1 MLARIFKLIAALWI
15 VSLNQVAQADS
26 TPASA
31 LGCKL
36 VSGYGFEHRY
46 VILHKS
52 ADDSLYSKVCV
63 DTLEGASVDSYV
75 CLRGVHQD
83 ADVIKDKSSRAFV
96 IQRDSLRLAL
106 SQRLSGIRPTH
117 GTCFVASFAG
127 VVCAVYQCE
136 ISPNVRGTML
146 AIEKAKQKELSV
158 NKI

>member
-1 MLARIFKLIAALWI
+1 MLTRIFRLIAALWI
-15 VSLNQVAQADS
+15 CSLNQVAQADS
-26 TPASA
+26 TPAAA

-46 VILHKS
+46 VILYKS
-52 ADDSLYSKVCV
+52 ADDSPYSKVCV
-63 DTLEGASVDSYV
+63 DTLEGATVDSYI
-75 CLRGVHQD
+75 CISDVHQD
-83 ADVIKDKSSRAFV
+83 ADVIRPKSGRRFI

-106 SQRLSGIRPTH
+106 SLYLSGVKPTQ
-117 GTCFVASFAG
+117 GTCFAASFDR
-127 VVCAVYQCE
+127 VCAVYQCE